1 MPVFLSVKPRAF
13 TRSPIVSYIRH
24 LLTVFVPVWCL
35 LASQVAW
42 ASVQDLR
49 REGLRPVWSGTL
61 AGHGMTGEVRAG
73 GFTMNDAHGTWAQSL
88 AMHRVGRSDRSL
100 AWSPA
105 SVSDENGD
113 LRWRQRNVVVQYLA
127 TEEGLRQNFLLAER
141 PAGDRE
147 LRIDLVSTGDL
158 VPVATDPGEIRFLD
172 PQGTHRFSYRDLRC
186 WDAQGRPLAASL
198 SVVHDHQA
206 IVRISVDDHGAIYP
220 VTIDPVSASPVLVL
234 SSPVTGA
241 DYGTA
246 VSTAGDLNG
255 DGYSDLV
262 IGAPMATNGQT
273 NEGLVYVHYGSNTGI
288 TAAPSLV
295 LEVNQQGAQFGCAA
309 STAGDVNGDGYSDLI
324 VGART
329 WEDDVANQLS
339 EGAAFVYYGSATGIA
354 LVPDITLQTN
364 QAADNFGSN
373 VACLGDINNDGY
385 SDVGVGAY
393 LSAYPS
399 FQEGAVFVY
408 LGGATG
414 LNPVLR
420 HRLERNQ
427 GGAHFGR
434 SLACAGD
441 INGDGYSD
449 VVIGA
454 SQWTVAPGFDQGA
467 SFIYH
472 GGPTALGAGANP
484 APDLTLFGTPTVN
497 DNNFGWS
504 VACAGDVNGDGYS
517 DVAIGAYRDQIGTQ
531 TGEGV
536 VRIFHGSTTGLN
548 TIAATALES
557 NQNNAWMGRWVSTAG
572 DVNGDGYGDLLV
584 GIPYYG
590 NPQVQEGQVRLY
602 FGSSTGILSAAIF
615 NYELNTPGAFL
626 GECVSTAGDLNG
638 DGFSDFIFG
647 AFKYGF
653 GGGAAVYMGGTYA
666 MQLTPAT
673 TGTGGAAGVGLGAA
687 VGNAGDVNGDGYA
700 DALVGIPDGSNGQAG
715 EGLVQFR
722 LGGPAGLP
730 TAPTSTLEA
739 NIPGARFG
747 ASVCTAGDVNGDGYA
762 DVIIGAPLSGGTGRA
777 TIHHGGPGGLALA
790 PTTSLTGTAGSEF
803 GASVSAAGDINT
815 DGYADVLVG
824 APGTSQTYVYLGS
837 PAGIPVAPHVV
848 LAEPPAANRFGHSVC
863 TAGDVNGDGF
873 SDIVIGAR
881 DLSNGQAGEGAAF
894 VYHGSATGVVL
905 PYVRR
910 LEIDQAGA
918 RFGVGVAGAG
928 DVNGDGF
935 FDIVV
940 GADRWESGQTD
951 EGGAFVYHGSATGVG
966 AAPNTTLQR
975 NITNGFMG
983 ASVAEAGDVNGNG
996 YADIAVGSPGY
1007 ESTVA
1012 QADEGALYVFQGT
1025 PAGINGALVDIIEA
1039 NIAGEQLGSAVS
1051 GGGDADGDGYS
1062 EVLAG
1067 APFAS
1072 PTFANEGRWHWHR
1085 GDRGYALDRYSRQYM
1100 ANLVSPLATNCM
1112 DFGVPDYF
1120 GIGHRARS
1128 PMHRCDGRLRWEVV
1142 FEGQA
1147 FSGAPITNSL
1157 GSTGQSAA
1165 WTDLG
1170 VGGTEIKELIYKTAG
1185 HLRYKWRVRV
1195 EYEMAKL
1202 FDGQR
1207 FSRWFYGYASGMG
1220 DIGVLPVELLSFTGW
1235 PEEHANRLS
1244 WSTATEHHTSRFHI
1258 DRGSDPDDLLP
1269 IGSVDAAGESQS
1281 TRTYAFD
1288 DADPP
1293 EGLVYYRLRAE
1304 DTDGTVQDGPM
1315 IAIDRANLPPV
1326 MVVSPRPATGLVQVR
1341 WNFPAAHA
1349 ELVDMAGRPQ
1359 FRRSIAAGDRSLTI
1373 DLGPYPLGVYILTL
1387 RDAAGQ
1393 AMERTSVVKE

>member
-1 MPVFLSVKPRAF
+1 MRVAPYRPYSASPVR
-13 TRSPIVSYIRH
+13 TCRY
-24 LLTVFVPVWCL
+24 LLPVL
-35 LASQVAW
+35 LAALSILGHGPARAGTPELQRAG
-42 ASVQDLR
+42 D
-49 REGLRPVWSGTL
+49 RPVWSSDL
-61 AGHGMTGEVRAG
+61 AGHGMLGRVSAH
-73 GFTMNDAHGTWAQSL
+73 GFTVKGADGSWVQTL
-88 AMHRVGRSDRSL
+88 AVQRIGRIGQAR
-100 AWSPA
+100 AWSPTA
-105 SVSDENGD
+105 VSDRNGD
-113 LRWRQRNVVVQYLA
+113 LRWRQQDVVVQYLA
-127 TEEGLRQNFLLAER
+127 AEEGLRQNFLLAER
-141 PAGDRE
+141 PAGNRE
-147 LRIDLVSTGDL
+147 LRIELGTNGDL
-158 VPVATDPGEIRFLD
+158 IPVAVTPVEVRFMD
-172 PQGTHRFSYRDLRC
+172 HQGTHRFSYHDLRC
-186 WDAQGRPLAASL
+186 WDATGRALKASL
-198 SVVHDHQA
+198 SVAHTPRAA
-206 IVRISVDDHGAIYP
+206 IHITVDDSQAVYP

-234 SSPVTGA
+234 SSPITGA

-246 VSTAGDLNG
+246 VATAGDLNG

-273 NEGLVYVHYGSNTGI
+273 NEGVVYVHYGSNTGI
-288 TAAPSLV
+288 TAAPSVV

-339 EGAAFVYYGSATGIA
+339 EGAAFVFHGSATGVST
-354 LVPDITLQTN
+354 VPDLTLQTN

-393 LSAYPS
+393 LSSYPS
-399 FQEGAVFVY
+399 YQEGAVFVY
-408 LGGATG
+408 LGSATG

-420 HRLERNQ
+420 HRLERHQ

-536 VRIFHGSTTGLN
+536 VRVFHGSAAGLN
-548 TIAATALES
+548 TTAAVALES

-584 GIPYYG
+584 GIPYYA
-590 NPQVQEGQVRLY
+590 NPQSQEGQVRLY
-602 FGSSTGILSAAIF
+602 FGSATGILPTAIF
-615 NYELNTPGAFL
+615 NYELNTAGAFL
-626 GECVSTAGDLNG
+626 GECVSTAGDLNA

-653 GGGAAVYMGGTYA
+653 GGGAAVYLGGTYS
-666 MQLTPAT
+666 MQLTSTT
-673 TGTGGAAGVGLGAA
+673 TGTGGAAGAALGAA

-700 DALVGIPDGSNGQAG
+700 DALVGVPDGSNGQAG

-722 LGGPAGLP
+722 LGWPAGLP
-730 TAPTSTLEA
+730 AAPTSTLEA

-762 DVIIGAPLSGGTGRA
+762 DVIVGAPLSGGTGRA

-790 PTTSLTGTAGSEF
+790 PATTLNGTAGSEF

-848 LAEPPAANRFGHSVC
+848 LAEPPAANRFGHAVC

-873 SDIVIGAR
+873 SDIIIGAR
-881 DLSNGQAGEGAAF
+881 DLSNGHAGEGAAF

-905 PYVRR
+905 PYARR

-918 RFGVGVAGAG
+918 RFGVSVAGAG

-935 FDIVV
+935 FDVVV

-951 EGGAFVYHGSATGVG
+951 EGGAFVYHGSAAGVG

-975 NITNGFMG
+975 NIANGFMG

-1007 ESTVA
+1007 ESAVA

-1025 PAGINGALVDIIEA
+1025 PAGINGALLDIIEA
-1039 NIAGEQLGSAVS
+1039 NVAGEQLGSAVS

-1062 EVLAG
+1062 EVLVG

-1072 PTFANEGRWHWHR
+1072 PTFINEGRWHWHR

-1100 ANLVSPLATNCM
+1100 ADLVSPLATNCM

-1157 GSTGQSAA
+1157 GSTGQSAG

-1195 EYEMAKL
+1195 EYELAKL

-1220 DIGVLPVELLSFTGW
+1220 DIGVLPVELVSFTGW
-1235 PEEHANRLS
+1235 PEERVNHLS
-1244 WSTATEHHTSRFHI
+1244 WSTASEHHTARFLI
-1258 DRGSDPDDLLP
+1258 DRGTSPELLLP

-1281 TRTYAFD
+1281 TRTYTFD
-1288 DADPP
+1288 DASPP
-1293 EGLVYYRLRAE
+1293 DGLAYYRLRTE
-1304 DTDGTVQDGPM
+1304 DSDGSIQVGPVVP
-1315 IAIDRANLPPV
+1315 IDRKDLGPA
-1326 MVVSPRPATGLVQVR
+1326 MVVSPRPSTGLVQVR
-1341 WNFPAAHA
+1341 WNFPAVSM

-1359 FRRSIAAGDRSLTI
+1359 IRRAVAPDVRSLTI
-1373 DLGPYPLGVYILTL
+1373 DLGAFPLGVYILTL

-1393 AMERTSVVKE
+1393 GMERTTVVKE